1 MMADEKELTFEES
14 LARLEEIV
22 EKLDGANLPLDERLA
37 LYEEGTKL
45 SRECN
50 RQLTDVQGR
59 LETLI
64 KDVNGAPSTEPLEL

>member
-1 MMADEKELTFEES
+1 MADKEMTFEES

-22 EKLDGANLPLDERLA
+22 EQLEGGKLPLTESLA
-37 LYEEGTKL
+37 LYEEGVRL

-50 RQLTDVQGR
+50 RQLTEVQGR

-64 KDVNGAPSTEPLEL
+64 TNGGQVSTEQLEF